1 MSEMTINFNGE
12 NYIATYNKQT
22 GYYEVNLKAPN
33 EGGIYKSEITFKDLI
48 GQTYQDTQVVQVLAK
63 EKIKVETNKVT
74 MWIFDYKDFSIKD
87 IVEITDYEINID
99 EETNANTII
108 KVFKKTTAKK
118 DDIVMIKKNNKII
131 YWGIIEHIQN
141 ENGNKLYEYTLKYIT
156 NMFNENVALNSNVS
170 ENEVEDGIY
179 RIKSS
184 VDVNKVID
192 VKDGS
197 TQNNASIQLWSN
209 NDTDAQKWKIKKES
223 DGYYSIKCLKSD
235 KAMDVKEANFVSGT
249 KLQQYTYDG
258 GNAQKWKIENLGNS
272 LYEIKSKGN
281 NSLNVDVSN
290 GSSTEGT
297 LIQIYTD
304 NNTISQRF
312 YLERLKEYIIKNE
325 GIEDFIANAIKEN
338 FIENKDTFINKKYL
352 EVRVKTHTKIQT
364 SVTNVTD
371 GLYNLHTWISN
382 CTQLYNIMFTFYI
395 ENKKLIIEIEN
406 KSLNKELIDVNAQ
419 PISNYN
425 EVFETKIVSKVEVL
439 TNTDTYYLYLL
450 NDRTTTTDATNENR
464 AEGRTERVFTANY
477 AEAPQKALDTIKTN
491 TYNHNIT
498 FNYRE
503 RIMKVGTPI
512 TIKTKDSL
520 IYDTYISAIKIT
532 QSKFIEYTCGNIRI
546 KFIDKLLK
554 ERRNK

>member
-312 YLERLKEYIIKNE
+312 YLERLKEYMIKNE

-464 AEGRTERVFTANY
+464 AEGRTERVFTVNY

>member
-48 GQTYQDTQVVQVLAK
+48 GQTYKDTQVVQVLAK

-118 DDIVMIKKNNKII
+118 DDIVMIKKNNEII

>member
-118 DDIVMIKKNNKII
+118 DDIVMIKKNNEII

-312 YLERLKEYIIKNE
+312 YLERLKEYMIKNE

-464 AEGRTERVFTANY
+464 AEGRTERVFTVNY

>member
-118 DDIVMIKKNNKII
+118 DDIVMIKKNNEII

-184 VDVNKVID
+184 VDVNKVMD

-312 YLERLKEYIIKNE
+312 YLERLKEYMIKNE

-464 AEGRTERVFTANY
+464 AEGRTERVFTVNY

>member
-118 DDIVMIKKNNKII
+118 DDIVMIKKNNEII

>member
-118 DDIVMIKKNNKII
+118 DDIVMIKKNNEII

-312 YLERLKEYIIKNE
+312 YLERLKEYMIKNE

>member
-258 GNAQKWKIENLGNS
+258 GNAQQWKIENLGNS

>member
-48 GQTYQDTQVVQVLAK
+48 GQTYKDTQVVQVLAK

-118 DDIVMIKKNNKII
+118 DDIVMIKKNNEII

-312 YLERLKEYIIKNE
+312 YLERLKEYMIKNE

-532 QSKFIEYTCGNIRI
+532 QSKFTEYTCGNIRM
-546 KFIDKLLK
+546 KLIDKLLK

>member
-312 YLERLKEYIIKNE
+312 YLERLKEYMIKNE

>member
-48 GQTYQDTQVVQVLAK
+48 GQTYKDTQVVQVLAK